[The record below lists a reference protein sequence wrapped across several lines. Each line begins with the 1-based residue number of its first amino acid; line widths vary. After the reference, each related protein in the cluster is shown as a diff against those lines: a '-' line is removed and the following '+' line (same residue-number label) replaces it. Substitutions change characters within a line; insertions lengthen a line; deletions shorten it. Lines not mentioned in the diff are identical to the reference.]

1 MKEIQISNSLAEK
14 LADFVNTANEV
25 EHLLEE
31 AGIEDADLDSMQ
43 VDIENSKI
51 ILYEKITNDIQLKFE
66 GKKDLPLIGVCIVF
80 ILTILQGLNIIQVGD
95 YNPDLIYAINW
106 KSVPS
111 AIIELVVIVFLAD
124 KKGIFPWIS
133 RRIYGIKK

>member
-1 MKEIQISNSLAEK
+1 MKEVQISESLAKK
-14 LADFVNTANEV
+14 LADFANTADEV
-25 EHLLEE
+25 ERLLEE
-31 AGIEDADLDSMQ
+31 SGVKDADLDSMQ

-51 ILYEKITNDIQLKFE
+51 ILYEKIAKDVQLKFE

-80 ILTILQGLNIIQVGD
+80 ILTILQGLNIIQVGE

-106 KSVPS
+106 SSVPT

-133 RRIYGIKK
+133 RTIYGIKK